1 MAFSARQ
8 EISNYRESVCYIY
21 IWWNMKEKEH
31 VLISQFSTKYF
42 ATNFR
47 SFLKNCYNYFR
58 VTFSKK
64 PFWLLAYFF
73 VVVELDN
80 FGRIFDNF
88 WHPWLLRDN
97 SDGCWWNSD
106 MVYLYV
112 VGCWMHVQWL
122 GAEYSEGVYIRPWH
136 ANG

>member
-1 MAFSARQ
+1 
-8 EISNYRESVCYIY
+8 
-21 IWWNMKEKEH
+21 MKEKEH
-31 VLISQFSTKYF
+31 VLISQFSAKYF

-47 SFLKNCYNYFR
+47 SFLKNCYNFR

-88 WHPWLLRDN
+88 
-97 SDGCWWNSD
+97 
-106 MVYLYV
+106 
-112 VGCWMHVQWL
+112 
-122 GAEYSEGVYIRPWH
+122 
-136 ANG
+136 